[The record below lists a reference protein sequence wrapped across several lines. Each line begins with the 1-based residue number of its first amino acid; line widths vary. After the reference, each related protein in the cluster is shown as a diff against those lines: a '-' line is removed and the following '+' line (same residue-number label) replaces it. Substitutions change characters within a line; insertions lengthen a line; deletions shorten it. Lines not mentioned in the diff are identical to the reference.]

1 MASDKLKK
9 INNEIKDY
17 INESNFISIKTRNK
31 IIKMLGEEFDI
42 NFKLDNYQTI
52 DVTILE
58 IIFESL
64 EAIYC

>member
-31 IIKMLGEEFDI
+31 IIKTLGDEFDI
-42 NFKLDNYQTI
+42 KFKSNYRCNYI
-52 DVTILE
+52 RKWSYYNVWR
-58 IIFESL
+58 
-64 EAIYC
+64 